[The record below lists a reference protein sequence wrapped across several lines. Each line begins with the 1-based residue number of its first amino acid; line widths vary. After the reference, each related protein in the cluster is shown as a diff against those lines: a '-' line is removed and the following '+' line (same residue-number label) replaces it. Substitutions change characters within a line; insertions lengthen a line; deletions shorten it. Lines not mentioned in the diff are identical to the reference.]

1 MQFIRKVFIPGH
13 LYLSMLV
20 FAGTGIAGLPA
31 AQAQQTRIYTDPE
44 KVFKDAQQYFQ
55 QEKYSVSMQLFKQT
69 IDNIDYFH
77 ESNRDLVKT
86 DAYYYYTVCALKLQ
100 QDNAEKIALE
110 YLKIFNNNAREQL
123 VSYQLA
129 KYYFHQNKL
138 KEAIPLYEKANIDNL
153 SNAEI
158 AEAKFELAYCY
169 FNVKDFQKAQPL
181 FAGIKEIEGKYY
193 LPANYYYGFIAYYN
207 HQHAEALNSF
217 QRVINDPK
225 YSNVVPYYIAEIY
238 YFQGKTDQLIA
249 YAEPLIQKGGQ
260 YYEAELKQLLG
271 KAYFERKDYKKA
283 LPFLQEFQDN
293 AEEIRNEDIYQL
305 SYSYYQTGNLNK
317 AITGFK
323 QLSSSRDS
331 LGQNSMYLLGD
342 CYLRTGQKAN
352 ARNAFAFCAANSS
365 NAAQQEISRFNYGKL
380 SYELGYQDA
389 ALSELTQF
397 VKTYPQSAYNKEA
410 REVLV
415 NLFMNTN
422 NYKDG
427 LATIEQIEDK
437 NPTVLKAYQKVAYG
451 RATQLI
457 NDQQLAEA
465 DRLLDIAISNP
476 YDAQIKQL
484 AHFWKAEIALRQN
497 KTDKAVTNLNA
508 YLSNAAPVSGE
519 ANAQT
524 ASYNL
529 GYSLLK
535 QDKYTEA
542 LPYFESAQK
551 ASGPNAARIAADAAL
566 RSADCYYMLRQFPK
580 AIALYDRIIS
590 NNEAGSDYATY
601 QKAIILGL
609 QGKQAD
615 KLALLKQLGNK
626 FPSSGFGNET
636 DMEIANTYLSQEKY
650 TEAIPYLE
658 NVLQKQ
664 PNGVNAPRA
673 LLKLGLCYYNKDND
687 SRALAYYRQVV
698 EKFPGSPETAEALQ
712 SIKSIY
718 VSQGKTDDYLAF
730 LKASGRTVTA
740 SAEDSLAYAAAESR
754 FTNNDCAGAI
764 TAFNSY
770 IQKYPNGQFILPA
783 NFYKA
788 ECSYNNKDYTNA
800 LPAYEF
806 VLSRNNSLYAE
817 RAALQA
823 ANINFYQVK
832 NYDKARTYYLQLQ
845 DLATSKENS
854 LAATRGLLRSNYQVK
869 HWDEVANYAE
879 MLLSAANISTDDQII
894 AHFYLGK
901 AQKEAKQ
908 YANAVAEFKTVASL
922 TKSET
927 GAEARYDIAD
937 CYLQQNDLDAA
948 EKAGFDV
955 IKNTPSYENWVAKS
969 YILLGDVYMRQQDYF
984 NAKATFQSIASN
996 CPIPELKAE
1005 AKEKLAKAEAAEKA
1019 AGKKSKKQ

>member
-1 MQFIRKVFIPGH
+1 MQFIRKVYIPGH
-13 LYLSMLV
+13 LYLSMLT
-20 FAGTGIAGLPA
+20 FAGAGIAGMPA
-31 AQAQQTRIYTDPE
+31 AHAQQTRIYTEPE

-77 ESNRDLVKT
+77 ETNRDLVKS
-86 DAYYYYTVCALKLQ
+86 DAYYYYTVCALKLGQ
-100 QDNAEKIALE
+100 GNAEKTALE

-123 VSYQLA
+123 VSYQLG
-129 KYYFHQNKL
+129 KYYFHQNRFKD
-138 KEAIPLYEKANIDNL
+138 AIPLYEKASIDNL
-153 SNAEI
+153 SNEEI

-181 FAGIKEIEGKYY
+181 FASIREVQGKYY
-193 LPANYYYGFIAYYN
+193 VPANYYHGFISYYN
-207 HQHAEALNSF
+207 HQYGDALSSF
-217 QRVINDPK
+217 QKVVEDPK
-225 YSNVVPYYIAEIY
+225 YKNIVPYYIAEIY
-238 YFQGKTDQLIA
+238 YFQGKHDQLIS
-249 YAEPLIQKGGQ
+249 YTEPLLRQGGQ
-260 YYEAELKQLLG
+260 YYEAEMKQLLG

-283 LPFLQEFQDN
+283 LPLLQEFQDN
-293 AEEIRNEDIYQL
+293 ADEVRNEDIYQL

-323 QLSSSRDS
+323 QLSSAKDS

-352 ARNAFAFCAANSS
+352 ARNAFAFCANNSS
-365 NAAQQEISRFNYGKL
+365 NAQQQEISRFNYGKL

-389 ALSELTQF
+389 ALNELTQF
-397 VKTYPQSAYNKEA
+397 VKNYPQSPYNKEA

-415 NLFMNTN
+415 SLFMNTN
-422 NYKDG
+422 NYRDG
-427 LATIEQIEDK
+427 LATIEQIPDK
-437 NPTVLKAYQKVAYG
+437 NPAVLKAYQKIAYG
-451 RATQLI
+451 RATELI

-465 DRLLDIAISNP
+465 DRLLDIAINNP
-476 YDAQIKQL
+476 YDAQTKQL
-484 AHFWKAEIALRQN
+484 AQFWKAEIALRQN
-497 KTDKAVTNLNA
+497 KTDKAITNLNA
-508 YLSNAAPVSGE
+508 YLGGTPPVSGE
-519 ANAQT
+519 ANPQT

-535 QDKYTEA
+535 QDKYAEA
-542 LPYFESAQK
+542 LPHFETAQR
-551 ASGPNAARIAADAAL
+551 ASGPNATRISTDAAL
-566 RSADCYYMLRQFPK
+566 RAADCYYMLRQFPK
-580 AIALYDRIIS
+580 ALSLYDRIIS
-590 NNEAGSDYATY
+590 NNEPGADYAIY

-626 FPSSGFGNET
+626 FPSSDFSNQT

-650 TEAIPYLE
+650 NEAIPYLE

-664 PNGVNAPRA
+664 PNGANAPRS
-673 LLKLGLCYYNKDND
+673 LLKLGLCYYNKDNE
-687 SRALAYYRQVV
+687 SKALAYYRQVV
-698 EKFPGSPETAEALQ
+698 EKFPGSPESNEALQ

-740 SAEDSLAYAAAESR
+740 TAEDSLAYAAAEAR
-754 FTNNDCAGAI
+754 FTNNDCSGAI
-764 TAFNSY
+764 TAFDSY

-783 NFYKA
+783 HFYKA
-788 ECSYNNKDYTNA
+788 ECSYNNKDYAGA

-817 RAALQA
+817 RSALQA
-823 ANINFYQVK
+823 ANINFYQNK
-832 NYDKARTYYLQLQ
+832 SYDKARSYYLQLQ

-854 LAATRGLLRSNYQVK
+854 LAATRGLLRSNYQLK
-869 HWDEVANYAE
+869 HWDEVGNYAE
-879 MLLSAANISTDDQII
+879 MLLSTANISTDDQII

-908 YANAVAEFKTVASL
+908 YANALAEFKTVAGM

-927 GAEARYDIAD
+927 GAEARYDMAD
-937 CYLQQNDLDAA
+937 CYLQQNDLAAA

-955 IKNTPSYENWVAKS
+955 IKNTPSYDVWVAKS
-969 YILLGDVYMRQQDYF
+969 YILLGDVYFRQQDYF
-984 NAKATFQSIASN
+984 NAKATFQSIAEN

-1005 AKEKLAKAEAAEKA
+1005 AKEKFAKAEAAEKA
-1019 AGKKSKKQ
+1019 AGKKPKKQ

>member
-13 LYLSMLV
+13 LYISMLT
-20 FAGTGIAGLPA
+20 FAGAGIAGLPA

-44 KVFKDAQQYFQ
+44 KAFKDAQQYFQ

-77 ESNRDLVKT
+77 ESNRDLVKA
-86 DAYYYYTVCALKLQ
+86 DAYYYYTVCALKLGQ
-100 QDNAEKIALE
+100 NNAEKIALD

-129 KYYFHQNKL
+129 KYYFHQNKF
-138 KEAIPLYEKANIDNL
+138 KEAIPLYEKANIENL
-153 SNAEI
+153 SNQEI

-169 FNVKDFQKAQPL
+169 FNVKDFKKAQPL
-181 FAGIKEIEGKYY
+181 FAGIREIQGKYY

-207 HQHAEALNSF
+207 HQYGEALNSF
-217 QRVINDPK
+217 QRVVNDPK
-225 YSNVVPYYIAEIY
+225 YSNIVPYYIAEIY
-238 YFQGKTDQLIA
+238 YFQGKHDQLIS
-249 YAEPLIQKGGQ
+249 YSEPLLQKGGQ
-260 YYEAELKQLLG
+260 YYEAEMKQLLG

-283 LPFLQEFQDN
+283 LPYLQEFQDN
-293 AEEIRNEDIYQL
+293 ADEVRNEDIYQL
-305 SYSYYQTGNLNK
+305 SYSYYQTGNINK

-323 QLSSSRDS
+323 QLSSSKDS

-352 ARNAFAFCAANSS
+352 ARNAFAFCANNSS
-365 NAAQQEISRFNYGKL
+365 NAQQQEISRFNYGKL

-389 ALSELTQF
+389 ALNELTQF

-410 REVLV
+410 REILV
-415 NLFMNTN
+415 SLFLNTN
-422 NYKDG
+422 NYRDG
-427 LATIEQIEDK
+427 LATIEQITDK
-437 NPTVLKAYQKVAYG
+437 NPTVLKAYQKIAYG
-451 RATQLI
+451 RATELI

-476 YDAQIKQL
+476 YDAQVKQL

-497 KTDKAVTNLNA
+497 KTDKAITNLNA
-508 YLSNAAPVSGE
+508 YLSNTAPVSGE

-535 QDKYTEA
+535 QDKYNEA

-551 ASGPNAARIAADAAL
+551 ASGPNATRISTDAVL
-566 RSADCYYMLRQFPK
+566 RTADCYYMLRQFPK

-590 NNEAGSDYATY
+590 NNEPGADYATY

-626 FPSSGFGNET
+626 FPSSGFSNET
-636 DMEIANTYLSQEKY
+636 DMEIANTYLAQEKY
-650 TEAIPYLE
+650 NEAIPFLE

-687 SRALAYYRQVV
+687 NKALSYYRQVV
-698 EKFPGSPETAEALQ
+698 EKFPGSPESNEALQ

-730 LKASGRTVTA
+730 LKASGRTVSA
-740 SAEDSLAYAAAESR
+740 SAEDSLAYSAAEAR

-764 TAFNSY
+764 IAFNSY

-817 RAALQA
+817 RSALQA
-823 ANINFYQVK
+823 ANINFYQNK
-832 NYDKARTYYLQLQ
+832 NYEKARNYYLQLQ

-854 LAATRGLLRSNYQVK
+854 LASTKGLLRSNYQLK
-869 HWDEVANYAE
+869 RWDEVSNYAE
-879 MLLSAANISTDDQII
+879 ILLSAANISTDDQII

-901 AQKEAKQ
+901 AHKQAKQ
-908 YANAVAEFKTVASL
+908 YANALAEFKTVAGL

-937 CYLQQNDLDAA
+937 CYLQQNDLAAA

-955 IKNTPSYENWVAKS
+955 IKNTPSYEVWVAKS
-969 YILLGDVYMRQQDYF
+969 YILLGDVYLRQQDYF
-984 NAKATFQSIASN
+984 NAKATFQSVASN

-1005 AKEKLAKAEAAEKA
+1005 AKDKLAKAEAEEKA
-1019 AGKKSKKQ
+1019 AGKKAKKQ

>member
-13 LYLSMLV
+13 LYLSLLA
-20 FAGTGIAGLPA
+20 FAGAGLAGMPS
-31 AQAQQTRIYTDPE
+31 AQAQQTRVYTDPE

-55 QEKYSVSMQLFKQT
+55 QEKYAVSMQLFKQT

-77 ESNRDLVKT
+77 ETNRDLVKT
-86 DAYYYYTVCALKLQ
+86 DAFYYYTICALKLQ
-100 QDNAEKIALE
+100 QDNAEKEALRF
-110 YLKIFNNNAREQL
+110 LKLANNNAREEL

-129 KYYFHQNKL
+129 KYYFRQNKL
-138 KEAIPLYEKANIDNL
+138 KEAIPLYEKANIENL

-169 FNVKDFQKAQPL
+169 FNLKDFQKAQPL
-181 FAGIKEIEGKYY
+181 FASIKEVPGKYS
-193 LPANYYYGFIAYYN
+193 LPANYYYGFISYYN
-207 HQHAEALNSF
+207 HQYGEALNSF
-217 QRVINDPK
+217 QKVVNEPK

-249 YAEPLIQKGGQ
+249 YTEPLLQKGGQ

-271 KAYFERKDYKKA
+271 KAYFEKKNYQKA
-283 LPFLQEFQDN
+283 LPYLQDFQNN
-293 AEEIRNEDIYQL
+293 ADEIRNEDIYQL
-305 SYSYYQTGNLNK
+305 SYAYYQTNNLSK

-323 QLSSSRDS
+323 QLSSSKDS

-352 ARNAFAFCAANSS
+352 ARNAFAFCANNSS
-365 NAAQQEISRFNYGKL
+365 NAQQQEISRFNYGKL
-380 SYELGYQDA
+380 SYELGYPDA
-389 ALSELTQF
+389 ALNELTQF
-397 VKTYPQSAYNKEA
+397 VKTYPSSSYNKEA
-410 REVLV
+410 REILV
-415 NLFMNTN
+415 NLFMNSN

-427 LATIEQIEDK
+427 LATIEMIADK

-476 YDAQIKQL
+476 YDPQIKQL

-497 KTDKAVTNLNA
+497 KNDQAITNLNA
-508 YLSNAAPVSGE
+508 YLNTTAPVSGE

-535 QDKYTEA
+535 QNKYTEA
-542 LPYFESAQK
+542 LPYFETAQK
-551 ASGPNAARIAADAAL
+551 TSGPNAQRIATDAAL

-580 AIALYDRIIS
+580 ALSLYDRIIN
-590 NNEAGSDYATY
+590 NNEPGADYATY
-601 QKAIILGL
+601 QKAVILGL
-609 QGKQAD
+609 QGKQAE

-626 FPSSGFGNET
+626 FPSSGFNNET
-636 DMEIANTYLSQEKY
+636 DIEIANTYLSEEKY
-650 TEAIPYLE
+650 TEAIPFLE

-664 PNGVNAPRA
+664 PNGPNAPRA
-673 LLKLGLCYYNKDND
+673 LLKLGLSYYNKDND
-687 SRALAYYRQVV
+687 SKALSYYRQVV
-698 EKFPGSPETAEALQ
+698 EKFPGSPEANEALQ
-712 SIKSIY
+712 SMKSIY

-740 SAEDSLAYAAAESR
+740 TAEDSLTYAAAESR
-754 FTNNDCAGAI
+754 FTSNDCAGA
-764 TAFNSY
+764 TAGFNSY

-783 NFYKA
+783 YFYKA
-788 ECSYNNKDYTNA
+788 ECAYNNKDYTAA

-817 RAALQA
+817 RSALQA
-823 ANINFYQVK
+823 ANINFYQQK
-832 NYDKARTYYLQLQ
+832 NYEKSRTYYLQLQ

-854 LAATRGLLRSNYQVK
+854 LTATRGLLRSNYQLK
-869 HWDEVANYAE
+869 HWDEVTNYAE
-879 MLLSAANISTDDQII
+879 MLLAAANISTDDQII
-894 AHFYLGK
+894 AHFYRGK
-901 AQKEAKQ
+901 ALQQAKD
-908 YANAVAEFKTVASL
+908 YAAALAEFKTVAAM

-927 GAEARYDIAD
+927 GAEARYSIAD
-937 CYLQQNDLDAA
+937 CYLQQNELDAA

-955 IKNTPSYENWVAKS
+955 IKNTPSYEFWVAKS
-969 YILLGDVYMRQQDYF
+969 YILLGDVYSRQQDFF
-984 NAKATFQSIASN
+984 NAKATYQSIVTNST
-996 CPIPELKAE
+996 IPELKQE
-1005 AKEKLAKAEAAEKA
+1005 AKDKLAKAEAEEKA
-1019 AGKKSKKQ
+1019 AGKKPKK